1 MKKKTTSLLLA
12 LLLLLAS
19 CSGNADD
26 SNDTTSESSSGTTEA
41 ASGESVEETETDGG
55 KVSDE
60 LGDFNFDGAS
70 FGIMTFENS
79 NFHYAVSA
87 DETLAIPI
95 NDAMYYAT
103 ISLED
108 RFNVDIEQILYP
120 DFSDDPRI
128 SVMSGDDSF
137 DLIRMRCGTD
147 LTYWRENLL
156 VTADNTP
163 YIDLTKPYWDRTIN
177 DSLTI
182 AGTHFVAL
190 SSFDLCTYDLT
201 FALIFN
207 KDFIGNFSLE
217 NPYELVKGGEWT
229 MDKMNGMMLDVVSDT
244 DGNGEFDENDRYGYV
259 AHPKM
264 VAPGFWI
271 GAGVK
276 SIEKDENDIPHLA
289 ISSESFVS
297 FWEKLLSV
305 CYSDNQ
311 YYGVDEPD
319 DIPQTARKMFSEGKS
334 LFMDMSFFFIEEL
347 RQMESDFGIIPYPK
361 FSEEQENYS
370 TRLCYYMPTVVPI
383 TLTGEK
389 LERAGI
395 MLEALACEYYNN
407 VVPAYYEVALKAKA
421 ARDGESQDM
430 LDIIFDSRVI
440 DLGDST
446 FCGELRDG
454 PMRQMF
460 EGRSEA
466 ITSRAK
472 SLDKIISHKLNE
484 LPGVAEE

>member
-1 MKKKTTSLLLA
+1 M
-12 LLLLLAS
+12 LLLAS
-19 CSGNADD
+19 CSDSSDN
-26 SNDTTSESSSGTTEA
+26 SNDTTGESTSDTADNASSN
-41 ASGESVEETETDGG
+41 ESVEETETDG
-55 KVSDE
+55 KVNDDLGE
-60 LGDFNFDGAS
+60 LNFDGSS
-70 FGIMTFENS
+70 FGIMTFENQ

-87 DETLAIPI
+87 DETLAVPI

-103 ISLED
+103 VSLED
-108 RFNVDIEQILYP
+108 RFNVDIQEILYP
-120 DFSDDPRI
+120 DFSNEPRI
-128 SVMSGDDSF
+128 AVMAGDNSS
-137 DLIRMRCGTD
+137 DLIRVRCGTD
-147 LTYWRENLL
+147 ITYWKENLL

-163 YIDLTKPYWDRTIN
+163 YIDLEKPYWDKTIN

-190 SSFDLCTYDLT
+190 SSFDLCTYDFT

-207 KDFIGNFSLE
+207 KGFISNFNLD
-217 NPYELVKGGEWT
+217 NPYELVNSGEWT
-229 MDKMNGMMLDVVSDT
+229 MDKMNGMMLDVVSDM
-244 DGNGEFDENDRYGYV
+244 DGNGEFDQNDRYGYV
-259 AHPKM
+259 SHPKM
-264 VAPGFWI
+264 VAPGFWV

-289 ISSESFVS
+289 ISSESFMS
-297 FWEKLLSV
+297 FWEKLLNI

-311 YYGVDEPD
+311 YYGVDALE
-319 DIPQTARKMFSEGKS
+319 DIPQVARNMFSENKA

-361 FSEEQENYS
+361 FSTEQENYS
-370 TRLCYYMPTVVPI
+370 TRLSYYVPTIVPV

-389 LERAGI
+389 LDRAGV

-407 VVPAYYEVALKAKA
+407 VVPAYYEVVLKAKA
-421 ARDGESQDM
+421 ARDEESQDM
-430 LDIIFDSRVI
+430 LDIIFESRVI

-460 EGRSEA
+460 VSRTEA

-472 SLDKIISHKLNE
+472 SFDKIISHKLNE
-484 LPGVAEE
+484 LPGVSEE

>member
-1 MKKKTTSLLLA
+1 M
-12 LLLLLAS
+12 
-19 CSGNADD
+19 DR
-26 SNDTTSESSSGTTEA
+26 
-41 ASGESVEETETDGG
+41 
-55 KVSDE
+55 
-60 LGDFNFDGAS
+60 
-70 FGIMTFENS
+70 MNS
-79 NFHYAVSA
+79 
-87 DETLAIPI
+87 
-95 NDAMYYAT
+95 
-103 ISLED
+103 
-108 RFNVDIEQILYP
+108 
-120 DFSDDPRI
+120 
-128 SVMSGDDSF
+128 
-137 DLIRMRCGTD
+137 
-147 LTYWRENLL
+147 
-156 VTADNTP
+156 
-163 YIDLTKPYWDRTIN
+163 
-177 DSLTI
+177 
-182 AGTHFVAL
+182 
-190 SSFDLCTYDLT
+190 
-201 FALIFN
+201 
-207 KDFIGNFSLE
+207 
-217 NPYELVKGGEWT
+217 
-229 MDKMNGMMLDVVSDT
+229 MMLDVVSDT
-244 DGNGEFDENDRYGYV
+244 DGNGEFDRNDRYGYV

-297 FWEKLLSV
+297 FWKKLLDV

-311 YYGVDEPD
+311 YCGVDEPE

-361 FSEEQENYS
+361 FSTEQANYAS
-370 TRLCYYMPTVVPI
+370 RLCYYMPTIVPV

-389 LERAGI
+389 LERAGV

-421 ARDGESQDM
+421 ARDEESQGM
-430 LDIIFDSRVI
+430 LDIIFNSRVI

-460 EGRSEA
+460 EGKSDA

-472 SLDKIISHKLNE
+472 SLDKIISRILSK
-484 LPGVAEE
+484 LPGVSEE